1 MINIIF
7 DGSYIV
13 HKNVFSLLK
22 TNTLYGD
29 FATAL
34 TVNIK
39 KFTELIPT
47 AKVHLV
53 FDGKYSWRKQHDSN
67 YKANREKD
75 ESIDWKWIYKELGV
89 WIEAVLDTTNWK
101 VYMENSIEGD
111 DWIMAL
117 VKSHNKK
124 NQTNIVIAS
133 DKDLLQLLKWT
144 DEYINI
150 QVRDI
155 MTLEKVYLPEG
166 YNIFMDKL
174 DQKNAEDDLFDIS
187 NKSYDIY
194 SIINHF
200 IRNYETEEI
209 NTRRFLFEKIVKGDK
224 GDNIGSVYIKM
235 TKNGKPR
242 GIGEGGAN
250 KIWNIYSE
258 LYGDRYN
265 TSDDVFLEKM
275 IECIELNEKK
285 VIDDDVKTNIRNN
298 IRYNIKMMELNAKN
312 YPLEVLETMVSQ
324 IEL

>member
-39 KFTELIPT
+39 RFTELIPT

-117 VKSHNKK
+117 VKSNNKK

-166 YNIFMDKL
+166 YNIFLDKL
-174 DQKNAEDDLFDIS
+174 DQKDAEEDLFDMS
-187 NKSYDIY
+187 NKSHDIY

-258 LYGDRYN
+258 LYGDKYN

-275 IECIELNEKK
+275 VECIELNEKK
-285 VIDDDVKTNIRNN
+285 VIDDNIKKDIRNN

-312 YPLEVLETMVSQ
+312 YPLEILETMVSH
-324 IEL
+324 IES